1 MVHVEP
7 MEQFGISS
15 RAVVIH
21 CNLEPLW
28 IARQRDADVALRVR
42 LEVLAMLAETCLL
55 LGAPHIPWAEPFLGA
70 VQIVTF

>member
-21 CNLEPLW
+21 CNLEPFW

-42 LEVLAMLAETCLL
+42 LEVLALITKRRRPVYGLACGRAIRDAHG
-55 LGAPHIPWAEPFLGA
+55 GAAK
-70 VQIVTF
+70 